1 MARYATMKHAT
12 LDSAK
17 IMPTIKL
24 SVKWVGSRPV
34 IQEQQDVDRPEANH
48 QTRKAGG
55 WTGAPG
61 SFESQL
67 RSAYQTSYTG
77 TQTVPSSTL
86 LIASSIPRD
95 DSVHW
100 IPELRVSVAFE
111 PGEEGAEIV
120 IEPIP

>member
-1 MARYATMKHAT
+1 
-12 LDSAK
+12 
-17 IMPTIKL
+17 MPTIKL
-24 SVKWVGSRPV
+24 SVKGLGHVPSFK
-34 IQEQQDVDRPEANH
+34 NS
-48 QTRKAGG
+48 KM
-55 WTGAPG
+55 WTGRKLITKPERQVWMDRCTR

-77 TQTVPSSTL
+77 TQTVPSLHSW
-86 LIASSIPRD
+86 IASSIPRD

-100 IPELRVSVAFE
+100 IPELRVSVAFVE